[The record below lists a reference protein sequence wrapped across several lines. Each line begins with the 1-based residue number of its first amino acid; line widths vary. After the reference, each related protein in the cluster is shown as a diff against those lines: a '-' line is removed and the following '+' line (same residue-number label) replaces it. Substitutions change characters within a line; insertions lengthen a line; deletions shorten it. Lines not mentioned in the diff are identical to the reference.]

1 MSTILIRERR
11 VLMKNFKL
19 GNKKLLSFIL
29 TGSIVLS
36 GCNINVIKESK
47 GYTRNPIK
55 VESTDKSDFNNEV
68 SKNNE
73 TVDIQRC
80 SNNVCASKTLKLK
93 SNNTSSSKTI
103 RKIGKLQKAKEL
115 GKTKNGWSLIKYK
128 GKKGFVE
135 SKDLKDLGDT
145 YIEIDISSQ
154 KMIYYKNGK
163 KILSTSVVT
172 GKNKTPTVKGLFS
185 VYSKNRDYTMRGV
198 GYTSH
203 SDYVLKF
210 YNAYYIHDSSWRSNY
225 GGNIYKYNGSHGCVN
240 TPYKKVKKLYENTS
254 VGTKVLIHK

>member
-1 MSTILIRERR
+1 
-11 VLMKNFKL
+11 MKNFKL

-29 TGSIVLS
+29 TGTIMLS
-36 GCNINVIKESK
+36 GCNTNELK
-47 GYTRNPIK
+47 GSSGDTRNPIK
-55 VESTDKSDFNNEV
+55 VESTNEYN
-68 SKNNE
+68 SSNTLGKNSE
-73 TVDIQRC
+73 ADSIQKC
-80 SNNVCASKTLKLK
+80 SNNVCASKTLKIK
-93 SNNTSSSKTI
+93 SSNTSSSKTI
-103 RKIGKLQKAKEL
+103 RKIGQLQKAKEL
-115 GKTKNGWSLIKYK
+115 GTTKNGWSLIKYK

-154 KMIYYKNGK
+154 KMVYYKDGK
-163 KILSTSVVT
+163 KFLSTSVVT
-172 GKNKTPTVKGLFS
+172 GKNITPTVKGLFS

-240 TPYKKVKKLYENTS
+240 TPYKKVKTLYENTS